1 MKHRF
6 LDSLPFES
14 VSHDPALEKQVL
26 VQRGELPG
34 VRTFSHIVLPPGAAA
49 SEHVHE
55 DGFEVFYCI
64 RGRTVFVID
73 GEAVVV
79 KGSECLVI
87 EPGERHSLEAHEETE
102 LVYFLA
108 FK

>member
-1 MKHRF
+1 MIHRF
-6 LDSLPFES
+6 LDSLPFEP
-14 VSHDPALEKQVL
+14 VSHDPSLEKQVM
-26 VQRGELPG
+26 VERGVLPG

-55 DGFEVFYCI
+55 EGFEVFYCL
-64 RGRTVFVID
+64 RGQTVFVIN
-73 GEAVVV
+73 GKRETL
-79 KGSECLVI
+79 KGSECLVV